1 MNSQK
6 NSSQLKKLPLLR
18 IAAGTLMG
26 AVLGVLTLS
35 FSAQAQESFE
45 DNPALRD
52 LQEGSL
58 TEGSNTLEDLRGGAR
73 AESDANLTNLQGG
86 AAAAE
91 GARNSGPA
99 SPGAETDAPPAVPT
113 PESPVID
120 SPTLDSPASNSP
132 ASNSPA
138 IDSPAIDSPA
148 IDSPAIDSP
157 TLESPTL
164 ESPTTDSPTSNSPN
178 PTFDAAAPDSSAN
191 VVARLSATSAQATVQ
206 LTNNTGAEIT
216 YEVIGQ
222 TQPRSLAAGAIARL
236 DALPLPT
243 TITAEREDFGL
254 VDMGATVSPEGVLE
268 VSLERSE
275 FDEVQGALHIRQDG
289 YVFVN

>member
-120 SPTLDSPASNSP
+120 SPTLDSPTLDSPTLESP

-138 IDSPAIDSPA
+138 ID
-148 IDSPAIDSP
+148 
-157 TLESPTL
+157 SPTL